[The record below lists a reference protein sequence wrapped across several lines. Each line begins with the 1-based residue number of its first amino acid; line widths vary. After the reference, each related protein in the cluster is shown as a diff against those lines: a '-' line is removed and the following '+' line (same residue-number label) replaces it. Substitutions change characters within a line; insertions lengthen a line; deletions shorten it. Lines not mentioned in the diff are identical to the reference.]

1 MLSILL
7 ALIVG
12 FIVGVLLDVFA
23 LWLPYCID
31 REEARWIAEARDE
44 AGDRV
49 IPERFSTLLCGRN
62 YRNYDRWVV
71 VLLSMIVVVVC
82 SLQFG
87 WSLRAL
93 GLMGFACGMT
103 TLAVIDQR
111 VNYLPDQL
119 TLPMMWVG
127 LLFQLNPAT
136 KTVGIENAVLG
147 VVFGYLILWVVAYLF
162 LKLRG
167 REGVGHGD
175 MKLMA
180 VVGAWLGPLSIPLV
194 LFFASMLGIA
204 WQLVAIVR
212 KKIHSQDQFAFGPWI
227 VICSLLYLFLSQS
240 ILARG

>member
-1 MLSILL
+1 M
-7 ALIVG
+7 
-12 FIVGVLLDVFA
+12 GVLLDIFA

-31 REEARWIAEARDE
+31 REEARWIAEAKDE

-62 YRNYDRWVV
+62 YRNHEGWVV

-111 VNYLPDQL
+111 VHYLPDQL

-127 LLFQLNPAT
+127 LLFQLNSAT

-194 LFFASMLGIA
+194 LFFASLLGIA

-212 KKIHSQDQFAFGPWI
+212 KKMHSQDEFAFGPWI
-227 VICSLLYLFLSQS
+227 VVSSLLYLFFSQS

>member
-12 FIVGVLLDVFA
+12 FIVGVLLDIFA

-44 AGDRV
+44 AGDQV

-62 YRNYDRWVV
+62 YRNSDRWVV
-71 VLLSMIVVVVC
+71 VLLSTIVVVVC
-82 SLQFG
+82 SMQFG

-127 LLFQLNPAT
+127 LLLQLNPAT

-147 VVFGYLILWVVAYLF
+147 VVFGYLILWIVAYLF

-167 REGVGHGD
+167 RDGVGHGD

-180 VVGAWLGPLSIPLV
+180 VVGAWLGPPSILPV
-194 LFFASMLGIA
+194 LLFASMLGTA

-212 KKIHSQDQFAFGPWI
+212 KKMHSQDHFAFGPWI
-227 VICSLLYLFLSQS
+227 VVCSLLYLFLSQS

>member
-7 ALIVG
+7 SLIVG
-12 FIVGVLLDVFA
+12 VIVGTLLDVFA

-44 AGDRV
+44 AGARV
-49 IPERFSTLLCGRN
+49 IPERFSTLLRGRN
-62 YRNYDRWVV
+62 YRNHERWVV

-127 LLFQLNPAT
+127 LLFQLNPET

-147 VVFGYLILWVVAYLF
+147 VVFGYLTLWVVAYLF

-180 VVGAWLGPLSIPLV
+180 LVGAWLGPPSIPLV

-204 WQLVAIVR
+204 WQLVPIVR
-212 KKIHSQDQFAFGPWI
+212 KKMHSQDQFPFGPWI
-227 VICSLLYLFLSQS
+227 VMSSLIYLFLQ
-240 ILARG
+240 

>member
-1 MLSILL
+1 MFSILL

-12 FIVGVLLDVFA
+12 VIVGLLLDIFA

-31 REEARWIAEARDE
+31 REEARWIAEAKDD
-44 AGDRV
+44 ADDRV
-49 IPERFSTLLCGRN
+49 IPEKFSTLLCGRN
-62 YRNYDRWVV
+62 YRNHHQWVV
-71 VLLSMIVVVVC
+71 VLLSTIVVVVC

-167 REGVGHGD
+167 MEGVGYGD

-194 LFFASMLGIA
+194 LFFASLLGIA

-212 KKIHSQDQFAFGPWI
+212 KKMHRQDQFAFGPWI
-227 VICSLLYLFLSQS
+227 VVCSLLYLFLSQS
-240 ILARG
+240 TLIRG

>member
-1 MLSILL
+1 MFSILL

-12 FIVGVLLDVFA
+12 VIVGVLLDVFA

-31 REEARWIAEARDE
+31 REEARWIAEARDD
-44 AGDRV
+44 ADDRV

-62 YRNYDRWVV
+62 YRNPDRWVV
-71 VLLSMIVVVVC
+71 VLLSTIVVIVC

-111 VNYLPDQL
+111 VKYLPDQL

-127 LLFQLNPAT
+127 LLVQLNQAT

-147 VVFGYLILWVVAYLF
+147 VVFGYLILWIVAYLF

-167 REGVGHGD
+167 KDGVGHGD

-212 KKIHSQDQFAFGPWI
+212 KKMHSQDQFAFGPWI
-227 VICSLLYLFLSQS
+227 VVCSLLYLFFSQQ